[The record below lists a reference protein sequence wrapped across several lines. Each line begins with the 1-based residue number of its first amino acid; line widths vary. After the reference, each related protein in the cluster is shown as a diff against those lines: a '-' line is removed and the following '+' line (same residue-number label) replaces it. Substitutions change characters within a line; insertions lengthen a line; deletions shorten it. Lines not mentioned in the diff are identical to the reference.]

1 MLATSLSAPPVIAFG
16 ALLCKE
22 TWLLQWHLT
31 AQFVSRLHPHH
42 RQARKSLVAG
52 RASLRLTTAAV
63 CGAIDCAL
71 RLQTLFDGY
80 VPALSRHLH
89 KLRCLALSLRCQ
101 PATSA
106 CISGSSTAVRRAPF
120 SFHPWAILTAT
131 FSHPQRLCRQ
141 PPKPPARLLSFSVC
155 DAMPA
160 PGPDVRRADAQ
171 TPHRQRWRP
180 LLSLRA
186 ACGTRHG
193 GVG

>member
-1 MLATSLSAPPVIAFG
+1 MLATSLSAPPG
-16 ALLCKE
+16 
-22 TWLLQWHLT
+22 TWLMQWHLT
-31 AQFVSRLHPHH
+31 AQSVSRLHPHH

-63 CGAIDCAL
+63 CGAIDCTL

-89 KLRCLALSLRCQ
+89 KLRCRALSLRCQ

-131 FSHPQRLCRQ
+131 FSLPQRLCRQ
-141 PPKPPARLLSFSVC
+141 PHKLPARQLSLSVC

-160 PGPDVRRADAQ
+160 PGPDARCADAL
-171 TPHRQRWRP
+171 TPLRQRWRP

-186 ACGTRHG
+186 AYGTRHG